1 MGLFEH
7 IEIEIP
13 HETGL
18 DPIVADQF
26 RNEAASFHQSG
37 IELLQRGYVSQAADM
52 LERALGFREHDFQL
66 WIDAIEMLVRA
77 DKLERAEAR
86 SHEALQNYRRT
97 APLFAAHAL
106 VLAHRGQF
114 GDALGHV
121 QVVFDH
127 ARRGTHWYA
136 HAIRGEILLRQDK
149 TNRGEAT
156 YCFDQAMDGQKN
168 PWRAALIAAW
178 AFLDAE
184 LPVFAAAAAAEV
196 AHWNPRACIG
206 WLLMARCFEQLRLY
220 EQAQFYYGC
229 VLELEPNHP
238 AGLRG
243 RQSAKAARF
252 GLLSLFRRENLKGRW
267 RTAYERALQQ
277 TGRRP

>member
-1 MGLFEH
+1 MDLFGH
-7 IEIEIP
+7 LDIEVP
-13 HETGL
+13 RGTGL

-26 RNEAASFHQSG
+26 RNEAASFHRSG
-37 IELLQRGYVSQAADM
+37 LNLLQRGHVGQAAEM

-66 WIDAIEMLVRA
+66 WRDAIDMLVRA
-77 DKLERAEAR
+77 GRLERAEAR
-86 SHEALQNYRRT
+86 SQEALQNYRQT
-97 APLFAAHAL
+97 APLFASHAL
-106 VLAHRGQF
+106 VFARQERY

-127 ARRGTHWYA
+127 AHRDAHWYA

-149 TNRGEAT
+149 SNRSDAIE
-156 YCFDQAMDGQKN
+156 CFDSAMDAMPN

-196 AHWNPRACIG
+196 THWNPRACVG
-206 WLLMARCFEQLRLY
+206 WLLLAQCFEQLRLY
-220 EQAQFYYGC
+220 EQAEFYYHC

-238 AGLRG
+238 GATRGLQAVKAGN
-243 RQSAKAARF
+243 F
-252 GLLSLFRRENLKGRW
+252 GLMSLFRRANLNGRW
-267 RTAYERALQQ
+267 RTAYERAIHQ
-277 TGRRP
+277 TGR